1 LDQASIERLAQS
13 CSRQNYHPVFVAH
26 ANIVSP
32 DMAQNDNFQGMI
44 TPAATMPLAANHP
57 ALQEFRAAMSK
68 YAGGQ
73 TLMDGMVESWTA
85 GKLLEAGAKG
95 LPDGDVPT
103 LRKALLN
110 GLWGL
115 HSYDPILAGTQ
126 QYNPNQPATRTVCWF
141 METIQ
146 DHRFVSDGNRTCT
159 PYDPSL
165 VG

>member
-1 LDQASIERLAQS
+1 M
-13 CSRQNYHPVFVAH
+13 P
-26 ANIVSP
+26 
-32 DMAQNDNFQGMI
+32 QNDNLQGMI
-44 TPAATMPLAANHP
+44 TPGSTMPLASNNP

-73 TLMDGMVESWTA
+73 TPLDGMLEAWTA

-115 HSYDPILAGTQ
+115 HSFDPILAGTQ

-146 DHRFVSDGNRTCT
+146 NHRWVSDGNRTCI